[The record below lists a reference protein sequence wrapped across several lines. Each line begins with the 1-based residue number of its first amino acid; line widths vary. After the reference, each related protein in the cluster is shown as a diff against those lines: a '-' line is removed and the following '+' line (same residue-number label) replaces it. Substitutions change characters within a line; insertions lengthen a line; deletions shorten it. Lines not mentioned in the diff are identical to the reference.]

1 MELSLKKSTASLT
14 DQFYTSK
21 LLEEFHRR
29 KDKNPRYSLRSY
41 AHFLG
46 LNSGT
51 LSSILQGKRP
61 LPQKDIETVVHKLK
75 LAATEKRLFIESVNK
90 KNSAITPK
98 ESFYLNPDQLQIIF
112 NEWEYF
118 VILAVF
124 KLENFECSAKW
135 IHRKTKIPIDR
146 VQICLDVLLSSG
158 LIRRNEFGHLVRSQ
172 KALHTSHGVPSEA
185 IRRAHK
191 NNLRMSLE
199 KLEQIPVEER
209 DFNFFTVALDKTR
222 YNKLKKAILKFRDEL
237 SRLDDLS
244 KKHRVY
250 RVGVQLFPLSYD

>member
-1 MELSLKKSTASLT
+1 MKKITTSLT
-14 DQFYTSK
+14 DKFYTSK
-21 LLEEFHRR
+21 LLEEFHRKKR
-29 KDKNPRYSLRSY
+29 KNPRYSLRSY
-41 AHFLG
+41 ANFLG

-75 LAATEKRLFIESVNK
+75 LTANEKRLFIESIH

-98 ESFYLNPDQLQIIF
+98 ESFCLNSDHLQIIF

-124 KLENFECSAKW
+124 KLDDFESSPKW
-135 IHRKTKIPIDR
+135 IHRKTKIPVDR
-146 VQICLDVLLSSG
+146 IQTCLNVLLSSG
-158 LIRRNEFGHLVRSQ
+158 LIKRNETGELVRSQ
-172 KALHTSHGVPSEA
+172 KALHTTHGIPSEA
-185 IRRAHK
+185 IRHAHK

-199 KLEQIPVEER
+199 KLEQTPIEER

-222 YNKLKKAILKFRDEL
+222 YNKLKKIILKFRDEL